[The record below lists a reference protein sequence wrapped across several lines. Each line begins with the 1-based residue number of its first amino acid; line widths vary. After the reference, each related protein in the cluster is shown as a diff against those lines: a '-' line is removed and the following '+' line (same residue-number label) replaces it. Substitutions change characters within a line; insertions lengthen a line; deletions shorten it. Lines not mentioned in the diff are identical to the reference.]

1 VIFLIERKFV
11 AQNLKEYKLKQ
22 FIAKK
27 LNRVGLSDIKLKR
40 TPLGD
45 KIIISTLKPGL
56 VVGRAGATITKL
68 TKELKDDFK
77 LNNPQIEL
85 DEIKNPYTDAAIV
98 AEQIVNSLERF
109 GIKRFKG
116 IGHKIISEVMNAGAL
131 GVEILMSG
139 KIPSSRAKTWRF
151 YQGYLKK
158 CGDISVEGVLKTTS
172 IAKLKLGIIGI
183 QVSILPGDVHLP
195 DKIKVFSDPVEVVE
209 VVEEVKPEEL
219 SDAQRE
225 LMENIKKTEGE
236 TGDPSK
242 DKTKAKKEDA
252 KEIPKDD
259 KKGKNIKDSKPKKST
274 KKTKK
279 KSDSKK

>member
-11 AQNLKEYKLKQ
+11 AQKLKEYRLRE
-22 FIAKK
+22 FIASK
-27 LNRVGLSDIKLKR
+27 LNRVGLSEIKLKR

-68 TKELKDDFK
+68 TKDLKEVFN

-85 DEIKNPYTDAAIV
+85 DEIKNPYTDSAIV

-116 IGHKIISEVMNAGAL
+116 IGHKVISEVMNAGAL

-158 CGDISVEGVLKTTS
+158 CGDISVEGVLTTIT
-172 IAKLKLGIIGI
+172 IAKLKLGVIGV
-183 QVSILPGDVHLP
+183 QVKILPGDVHLP
-195 DKIKVFSDPVEVVE
+195 DKIKVFPNVTEVIE
-209 VVEEVKPEEL
+209 EEVKPEEL
-219 SDAQRE
+219 SDAQKE

-236 TGDPSK
+236 
-242 DKTKAKKEDA
+242 KKET
-252 KEIPKDD
+252 KEKGKED
-259 KKGKNIKDSKPKKST
+259 KKEKVDKKD

-279 KSDSKK
+279 PKSNSKDNKKKSNKK

>member
-1 VIFLIERKFV
+1 MIFLIERKFV
-11 AQNLKEYKLKQ
+11 AQKLKEYRLRE
-22 FIAKK
+22 FIASK
-27 LNRVGLSDIKLKR
+27 LNRVGLSEIKLKR

-68 TKELKDDFK
+68 TKDLKEVFN

-85 DEIKNPYTDAAIV
+85 DEIKNPYTDSAIV

-116 IGHKIISEVMNAGAL
+116 IGHKVISEVMNAGAL

-158 CGDISVEGVLKTTS
+158 CGDISVEGVLTTIT
-172 IAKLKLGIIGI
+172 IAKLKLGVIGV
-183 QVSILPGDVHLP
+183 QVKILPGNVHLP
-195 DKIKVFSDPVEVVE
+195 DKIKVFPNVTEVI
-209 VVEEVKPEEL
+209 EEEAKPEEL
-219 SDAQRE
+219 SDAQKE
-225 LMENIKKTEGE
+225 LIENIKKTEKGE
-236 TGDPSK
+236 
-242 DKTKAKKEDA
+242 KTETKE
-252 KEIPKDD
+252 KD
-259 KKGKNIKDSKPKKST
+259 KKGKADKKDKKIKKS
-274 KKTKK
+274 KSNSKDNKK
-279 KSDSKK
+279 KSNKK

>member
-1 VIFLIERKFV
+1 MIERKFV
-11 AQNLKEYKLKQ
+11 AQNLKEYKIKQ
-22 FIAKK
+22 FIAEK

-68 TKELKDDFK
+68 TKELKDHFN

-116 IGHKIISEVMNAGAL
+116 IGHKVISEVMNAGAL
-131 GVEILMSG
+131 GIEILMSG

-158 CGDISVEGVLKTTS
+158 CGDISVEGVLSVTTM
-172 IAKLKLGIIGI
+172 ARLKLGVIGV
-183 QVSILPGDVHLP
+183 QVRILPGDVHLP
-195 DKIKVFSDPVEVVE
+195 DKIKVFSEPTEIIE
-209 VVEEVKPEEL
+209 EEVKPEEL
-219 SDAQRE
+219 SDAQKE
-225 LMENIKKTEGE
+225 LMENIKKTEV
-236 TGDPSK
+236 
-242 DKTKAKKEDA
+242 KT
-252 KEIPKDD
+252 DD
-259 KKGKNIKDSKPKKST
+259 KKESKEKSSKQKKEVKKEKINKKDKETKMLKNHKVIDTKKSE
-274 KKTKK
+274 
-279 KSDSKK
+279 SKK

>member
-1 VIFLIERKFV
+1 MIERKFV
-11 AQNLKEYKLKQ
+11 AQNLKEYKIKQ
-22 FIAKK
+22 FIAEK

-68 TKELKDDFK
+68 TKELKDHFN

-116 IGHKIISEVMNAGAL
+116 IGHKVISEVMNAGAL
-131 GVEILMSG
+131 GIEILMSG

-158 CGDISVEGVLKTTS
+158 CGDISVEGVLSVTTM
-172 IAKLKLGIIGI
+172 ARLKLGVIGV
-183 QVSILPGDVHLP
+183 QVRILPGDVHLP
-195 DKIKVFSDPVEVVE
+195 DKIKVFSEPIEIIE
-209 VVEEVKPEEL
+209 EEVKPEEL
-219 SDAQRE
+219 SDAQKE
-225 LMENIKKTEGE
+225 LMENIKKTEV
-236 TGDPSK
+236 
-242 DKTKAKKEDA
+242 KT
-252 KEIPKDD
+252 DD
-259 KKGKNIKDSKPKKST
+259 KKESKEKSSKQKKEVKKEKINKKDKETKMLKNHKVIDTKKSE
-274 KKTKK
+274 
-279 KSDSKK
+279 SKK